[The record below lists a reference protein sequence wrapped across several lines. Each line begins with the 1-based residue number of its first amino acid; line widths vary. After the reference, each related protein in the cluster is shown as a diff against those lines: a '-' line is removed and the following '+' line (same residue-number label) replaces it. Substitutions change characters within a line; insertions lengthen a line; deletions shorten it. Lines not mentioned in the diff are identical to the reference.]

1 MLLDA
6 SHRKWIFGTIVLF
19 LVMTAIYIPHARS
32 AMHGPSGGSWI
43 GLFYGVV
50 GIGMMLFAGIIGLRR
65 KVPTWRVGRAT
76 TWMKGH
82 IWLGLLSYVIILYHA
97 GFAWGGALTFVIMT
111 LFTIVV
117 LSGIYGWILQQIIP
131 RMMLKEL
138 PLETVFEQIDPIVA
152 QLRAEADALVAAV
165 AGPLPVE
172 ETKVSSGRLRGGG
185 GLEEGQVLARP
196 VVRARFEARATWPT
210 AGPETEAFR
219 DTYLTQVRPFL
230 ADKVA
235 RNGKPSDAVPSP
247 AVFQHLRTVVP
258 PPVGDVVDELQAI
271 CEERRQLAVQ
281 KRLHHWLHSWLLV
294 HVPLSY
300 ALLLLSIVHAV
311 IALRY

>member
-6 SHRKWIFGTIVLF
+6 GHRKWIVATIVIF
-19 LVMTAIYIPHARS
+19 IIATVIYIPYARN
-32 AMHGPSGGSWI
+32 AIHGPSGGSWT
-43 GLFYGVV
+43 GLGFGFV
-50 GIGMMLFAGIIGLRR
+50 GIGFMLFAGALGLRR
-65 KVPTWRVGRAT
+65 KVPTWRVGRGT

-82 IWLGLLSYVIILYHA
+82 LWLALISYVIILYHA
-97 GFAWGGALTFVIMT
+97 GFAWGGPLTFIIMT

-117 LSGIYGWILQQIIP
+117 LSGVYGWILQMIIP

-138 PLETVFEQIDPIVA
+138 PLETVYEQIDHIVL

-165 AGPLPVE
+165 SGPLPVD
-172 ETKVSSGRLRGGG
+172 TKLPTVQHGGG

-219 DTYLTQVRPFL
+219 DTYMTAVRPFL
-230 ADKVA
+230 ADKLA
-235 RNGKPSDAVPSP
+235 KNGTSSTATPSP

-258 PPVGDVVDELQAI
+258 PSVGDVVDELQAI

-281 KRLHHWLHSWLLV
+281 RRLHHWLHYWLLV

-300 ALLLLSIVHAV
+300 ALLLLSVVHAV
-311 IALRY
+311 VALRY

>member
-6 SHRKWIFGTIVLF
+6 GHRKWIVAMIVLF
-19 LVMTAIYIPHARS
+19 IVATVIYVPYARNAIN
-32 AMHGPSGGSWI
+32 GPSGGSWT
-43 GLFYGVV
+43 GLGFGFV
-50 GIGMMLFAGIIGLRR
+50 GLALMLFAGALGLRR
-65 KVPTWRVGRAT
+65 KVPTWRVGRGT

-82 IWLGLLSYVIILYHA
+82 LWLALISYILILYHA
-97 GFAWGGALTFVIMT
+97 GFAWGGPLTFLIMA

-117 LSGIYGWILQQIIP
+117 LSGIYGWILQMIVP

-138 PLETVFEQIDPIVA
+138 PLETVYEQIDNIVG

-172 ETKVSSGRLRGGG
+172 TKVTTVQRGGG

-210 AGPETEAFR
+210 AGPETEAFK
-219 DTYLTQVRPFL
+219 DTYLSSVRPFL
-230 ADKVA
+230 ADKLA
-235 RNGKPSDAVPSP
+235 RNGRPADAVPSP

-258 PPVGDVVDELQAI
+258 PEVGDIVDELQAI

-281 KRLHHWLHSWLLV
+281 RRLHHWLHGWLLI

-311 IALRY
+311 VALRY

>member
-6 SHRKWIFGTIVLF
+6 SHRRWIVGTIIAF
-19 LVMTAIYIPHARS
+19 LVATAIYVPYARS
-32 AMHGPSGGSWI
+32 AMHGPSGGSWT
-43 GLFYGVV
+43 GLAYGIV
-50 GIGMMLFAGIIGLRR
+50 GLALMLFAGVLGARR

-82 IWLGLLSYVIILYHA
+82 LWLGLLSYVLILYHA

-111 LFTIVV
+111 LFTVVV

-138 PLETVFEQIDPIVA
+138 PLETVYEQIDSIVG
-152 QLRAEADALVAAV
+152 QLRGEADALVAAV

-172 ETKVSSGRLRGGG
+172 QAAGPSERRGG
-185 GLEEGQVLARP
+185 GLEAGQVLARP
-196 VVRARFEARATWPT
+196 VVRTRFEARSTAPT
-210 AGPETEAFR
+210 AGPETAAFR
-219 DTYLTQVRPFL
+219 DTYLAQVRPFL
-230 ADKVA
+230 TEKLP
-235 RNGKPSDAVPSP
+235 RNGRPADGRPRP
-247 AVFQHLRTVVP
+247 AVFQHLRTVLP
-258 PPVGDVVDELQAI
+258 PDFGEVVDELQAI

-281 KRLHHWLHSWLLV
+281 RRLHHWLHGWLLV
-294 HVPLSY
+294 HVPLSM

-311 IALRY
+311 IAVRY

>member
-6 SHRKWIFGTIVLF
+6 SHRRWIVGTIVAF
-19 LVMTAIYIPHARS
+19 IVATAIYIPYARN

-43 GLFYGVV
+43 GLGYGFV
-50 GIGMMLFAGIIGLRR
+50 GIAMMLFAGILGLRR

-138 PLETVFEQIDPIVA
+138 PLETVYEQIESIVG
-152 QLRAEADALVAAV
+152 QLRAEADALVSAV

-172 ETKVSSGRLRGGG
+172 QVKAPAARHGGG
-185 GLEEGQVLARP
+185 GLEEGQVIARP

-235 RNGKPSDAVPSP
+235 RNGRPADAVPSP

-258 PPVGDVVDELQAI
+258 PTISDVVDELQAI

-311 IALRY
+311 VALRY